1 MPAAL
6 FAAVLMVAVYC
17 VFGSRFAVGENMTV
31 LLAATK
37 VAVPGT
43 SAPPVVTI
51 SEKTPV
57 AVTVAGFIASLNVA
71 VILRLMGTL
80 IAPLTGLVE
89 ITVGIV
95 PVVKL
100 HTKLFAR
107 AVPIASVAPV
117 LIVAVYIELGASGVA
132 GVKVAVVPEY
142 VTVPVTEA
150 PAGPMTVNEEV
161 LIEVGFMA
169 LLNVAVI
176 KDATGTAVA
185 PFAGVTLTTA
195 GNDAGAC
202 SRPQPEI
209 TRIKRKAKIGAVLTA
224 GDLEIITLCMRLLFE
239 LRRDGCD
246 LNELLSHR

>member
-1 MPAAL
+1 LPAAL

-17 VFGSRFAVGENMTV
+17 VFGSKLAVGENMTV

-51 SEKTPV
+51 SEKTPA
-57 AVTVAGFIASLNVA
+57 AVTVAGFIASLNVV
-71 VILRLMGTL
+71 VILRLIGTL

-132 GVKVAVVPEY
+132 GVKVAAVPEY

-176 KDATGTAVA
+176 KEVTGTEVA
-185 PFAGVTLTTA
+185 ALAGETLTTSGA
-195 GNDAGAC
+195 ETGAC
-202 SRPQPEI
+202 SRPQPAT
-209 TRIKRKAKIGAVLTA
+209 TRKKRKARIDVVLAA
-224 GDLEIITLCMRLLFE
+224 GNLEIITLRMRLLFE
-239 LRRDGCD
+239 LYL
-246 LNELLSHR
+246 LNVFWTDV